1 MSGQEKKRK
10 GRKKVKVDLELIKEL
25 RARTGAGVL
34 DCKNALI
41 ETEGDIEKA
50 IEVLRKKGIAKAAK
64 KVGRQTNDG
73 VIMAYIHPG
82 NRIGVLVEV
91 NCETDFVART
101 EDFQK
106 FAREIAIQ
114 IAAMSPVAVSRD
126 SVPEEVLEKEK
137 EIYREQA
144 MSMGKPE
151 HVVEKIVQSK
161 LENFLKEKVLLEQ
174 PYFRDN
180 KKTIEEFV
188 KENIAKFGENI
199 TIKRFVRFELGE

>member
-1 MSGQEKKRK
+1 
-10 GRKKVKVDLELIKEL
+10 VKVDLELIKEL

-50 IEVLRKKGIAKAAK
+50 IEVLRKKGIARAAK
-64 KVGRQTNDG
+64 KIGRQTNDG

-151 HVVEKIVQSK
+151 HIVEKIVQSK

>member
-1 MSGQEKKRK
+1 MSSQKRK

-50 IEVLRKKGIAKAAK
+50 IEVLRKKGIARAAK
-64 KVGRQTNDG
+64 KIGRQTNDG

-144 MSMGKPE
+144 ISMGKPE
-151 HVVEKIVQSK
+151 HIVEKIVQSK

>member
-1 MSGQEKKRK
+1 MNSQKRK

-50 IEVLRKKGIAKAAK
+50 IEVLRKKGIARAAK
-64 KVGRQTNDG
+64 KIGRQTNDG

-151 HVVEKIVQSK
+151 HIVEKIVQSK

>member
-1 MSGQEKKRK
+1 
-10 GRKKVKVDLELIKEL
+10 VKVDLELIKEL

-151 HVVEKIVQSK
+151 HVIEKIVQSK

>member
-1 MSGQEKKRK
+1 MSSQKRK

-151 HVVEKIVQSK
+151 HIVEKIVQSK

>member
-1 MSGQEKKRK
+1 MNSQKRK

-50 IEVLRKKGIAKAAK
+50 IEVLRKKGIARAAK
-64 KVGRQTNDG
+64 KIGRQTNDG

-151 HVVEKIVQSK
+151 QIVEKIVQSK

>member
-1 MSGQEKKRK
+1 MSSQKRK

-50 IEVLRKKGIAKAAK
+50 IEVLRKKGIARAAK

-114 IAAMSPVAVSRD
+114 IAAMNPVAVSRD

-144 MSMGKPE
+144 ISMGKPE
-151 HVVEKIVQSK
+151 HIVEKIVQSK

>member
-1 MSGQEKKRK
+1 MSGQKRK

-50 IEVLRKKGIAKAAK
+50 IEVLRKKGIARAAK
-64 KVGRQTNDG
+64 KIGRQTNDG

-144 MSMGKPE
+144 ISMGKPE
-151 HVVEKIVQSK
+151 HIVEKIVQSK

>member
-1 MSGQEKKRK
+1 
-10 GRKKVKVDLELIKEL
+10 
-25 RARTGAGVL
+25 
-34 DCKNALI
+34 
-41 ETEGDIEKA
+41 
-50 IEVLRKKGIAKAAK
+50 
-64 KVGRQTNDG
+64 
-73 VIMAYIHPG
+73 
-82 NRIGVLVEV
+82 
-91 NCETDFVART
+91 
-101 EDFQK
+101 
-106 FAREIAIQ
+106 
-114 IAAMSPVAVSRD
+114 
-126 SVPEEVLEKEK
+126 
-137 EIYREQA
+137 A

>member
-1 MSGQEKKRK
+1 MSSQKRK

-50 IEVLRKKGIAKAAK
+50 IEVLRKKGIARAAK
-64 KVGRQTNDG
+64 KIGRQTNDG

-151 HVVEKIVQSK
+151 HIVEKIVQSK

>member
-1 MSGQEKKRK
+1 MSSPKKKRK

>member
-1 MSGQEKKRK
+1 MSGQKRK

-50 IEVLRKKGIAKAAK
+50 IEVLRKKGIARAAK
-64 KVGRQTNDG
+64 KIGRQTNDG

-151 HVVEKIVQSK
+151 HIVEKIVQSK

>member
-1 MSGQEKKRK
+1 
-10 GRKKVKVDLELIKEL
+10 
-25 RARTGAGVL
+25 
-34 DCKNALI
+34 
-41 ETEGDIEKA
+41 
-50 IEVLRKKGIAKAAK
+50 
-64 KVGRQTNDG
+64 
-73 VIMAYIHPG
+73 MAYIHPG

-151 HVVEKIVQSK
+151 HIVEKIVQSK

>member
-1 MSGQEKKRK
+1 M
-10 GRKKVKVDLELIKEL
+10 KVDLELIKEL

-50 IEVLRKKGIAKAAK
+50 IEVLRKKGIARAAK
-64 KVGRQTNDG
+64 KIGRQTNDG

-151 HVVEKIVQSK
+151 HIVEKIVQSK

>member
-1 MSGQEKKRK
+1 MSSQKRK

-114 IAAMSPVAVSRD
+114 IAAMNPVAVSRD

-144 MSMGKPE
+144 ISMGKPE
-151 HVVEKIVQSK
+151 HIVEKIVQSK

>member
-1 MSGQEKKRK
+1 M
-10 GRKKVKVDLELIKEL
+10 KVDLELIKEL

-151 HVVEKIVQSK
+151 HVIEKIVQSK